1 MEAQPPTTHTQVGAH
16 TPVLACCRAS
26 RRVRFSPR
34 GSVFV
39 RGTRP
44 TRDLLSPA
52 RAPAM
57 ATTVDALLP
66 LSFLEAVR
74 AADRP
79 DEDPDAEFVAE
90 LRNKR
95 LGLSETVQAQ
105 IRRYT
110 EAQRRHQRT
119 GADEVGALARLI
131 GRRPDAEIV
140 FRSAG
145 QWWAEGA
152 YAALPRTTRRV
163 VRTLPGVVARPLA
176 LRQVRR
182 LARRYFGGTVRRVG
196 GSLLLEVPAPLT
208 ASSTASPT
216 GPAAAG
222 ATASHAGC
230 AYYETGFRE
239 LLRLLV
245 AAGGRVEH
253 VRCAARGEGSC
264 QWRADWRS

>member
-1 MEAQPPTTHTQVGAH
+1 
-16 TPVLACCRAS
+16 
-26 RRVRFSPR
+26 
-34 GSVFV
+34 
-39 RGTRP
+39 
-44 TRDLLSPA
+44 
-52 RAPAM
+52 M

-79 DEDPDAEFVAE
+79 DDDPDAEFVAE

-110 EAQRRHQRT
+110 EAQRRHEPAAA
-119 GADEVGALARLI
+119 ADLGALARLI
-131 GRRPDAEIV
+131 GRRPDAESV

-145 QWWAEGA
+145 RRWAEGA
-152 YAALPRTTRRV
+152 YAALPRATRRV
-163 VRTLPGVVARPLA
+163 ARSLPGVVGRPYA
-176 LRQVRR
+176 LRQLRR

-196 GSLLLEVPAPLT
+196 GSLVLQVSAPLSGVPLT
-208 ASSTASPT
+208 GGPLAGMPLAGGGRST
-216 GPAAAG
+216 GP
-222 ATASHAGC
+222 AGC

-253 VRCAARGEGSC
+253 VRCAARGEGAC
-264 QWRADWRS
+264 EWRADWRA